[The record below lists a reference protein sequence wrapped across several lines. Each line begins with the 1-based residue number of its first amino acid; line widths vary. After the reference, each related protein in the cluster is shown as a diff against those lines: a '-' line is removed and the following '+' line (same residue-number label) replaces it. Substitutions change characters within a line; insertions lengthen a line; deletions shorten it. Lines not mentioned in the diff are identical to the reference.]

1 MKVFTAAP
9 IRREK
14 SIQYVSKDP
23 GLWTITH
30 KTDFTHMAAFINLV
44 SGLAVYIVSVQL
56 KWTLAYRE
64 CYQNLSRFS
73 QLYKHY
79 EHFTN
84 VLQTLAQK
92 RYAYS

>member
-1 MKVFTAAP
+1 MKAFTAAP
-9 IRREK
+9 IRWEK

-30 KTDFTHMAAFINLV
+30 KTDFTHMAPFINLV

-73 QLYKHY
+73 QRYKHY